1 MTAGVQ
7 VTVLGIVRGV
17 LDKLMLKMEGGRH
30 NGLDEEEFSG
40 PGGPGGPGEMVLTVE
55 LVWGRSP
62 QEAVA
67 AEVVSLS
74 TEKGI
79 QDTSSSPGNTNMES
93 AAGRTPECVTLLR

>member
-1 MTAGVQ
+1 
-7 VTVLGIVRGV
+7 
-17 LDKLMLKMEGGRH
+17 MLKMEGGRH

>member
-30 NGLDEEEFSG
+30 NGLDEEEFS
-40 PGGPGGPGEMVLTVE
+40 GPGGPGEMVLTVE